1 MPYTFFGENSD
12 IVELKP
18 SKIAGAGTGLFAKK
32 RIKEGQF
39 ICWYFGVLV
48 DKDMVDNGYYDSDY
62 LLKNPN
68 PEKSD
73 LIIDAHDPLS
83 CFGRYAND
91 SLHLR
96 KNNSDFEFYTDIYSA
111 SLVATKNIKKG
122 EEIYV
127 SYGSEFWREP
137 RRYNMLSDEDKEYLE
152 QRHNGEVL

>member
-1 MPYTFFGENSD
+1 MPYTHFAENSD

-32 RIKEGQF
+32 RIQEGQF

-48 DKDMVDNGYYDSDY
+48 DTDMVENGYYDSDY

-68 PEKSD
+68 KPD
-73 LIIDAHDPLS
+73 LIIDAEDPLS

-91 SLHLR
+91 SLHLQ
-96 KNNSDFEFYTDIYSA
+96 KNNCYFEFYRDINSA

-122 EEIYV
+122 DEIYV
-127 SYGSEFWREP
+127 SYGINFWREP
-137 RRYNMLSDEDKEYLE
+137 RRYNMLSEEDKGYLD
-152 QRHNGEVL
+152 RRDSGEEL